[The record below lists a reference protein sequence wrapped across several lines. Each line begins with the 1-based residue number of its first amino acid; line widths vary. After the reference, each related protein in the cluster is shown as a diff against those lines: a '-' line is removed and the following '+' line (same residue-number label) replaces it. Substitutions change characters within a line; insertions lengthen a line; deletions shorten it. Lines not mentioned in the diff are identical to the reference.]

1 MNKLHITLFLLAFVL
16 WFHLDERSY
25 GEDAVGVAHCSNPD
39 YTTME
44 RDIIARAKSIELV
57 FWGEESIDHR
67 ATISESD
74 KGRIQDLLLNR
85 TRYVK
90 PLEMSREE
98 YWDDD
103 DGIVPPIR
111 FLNFIGEDGQS
122 QLELFIGD
130 DIVSERKMEC
140 RRCVMGMEMLMDNE
154 SYNQLQ
160 SIIDEYTPLEARKE
174 LSDAR
179 VDDW

>member
-25 GEDAVGVAHCSNPD
+25 GEDAVSVAHCSNPD

-44 RDIIARAKSIELV
+44 RDIIARSKSIELV
-57 FWGEESIDHR
+57 FWGEESINHR

-98 YWDDD
+98 YWNVD

-111 FLNFIGEDGQS
+111 FLKFIGEDGQS
-122 QLELFIGD
+122 QLELFIGA
-130 DIVSERKMEC
+130 DIVLDRDLEDCSL
-140 RRCVMGMEMLMDNE
+140 MGMEMIMDNE
-154 SYNQLQ
+154 SYNQLV

-179 VDDW
+179 VED

>member
-39 YTTME
+39 YTTIE
-44 RDIIARAKSIELV
+44 RDIIARAKLIELV
-57 FWGEESIDHR
+57 FWGEETIGEHR

-98 YWDDD
+98 YWDVD
-103 DGIVPPIR
+103 DGILPPIR
-111 FLNFIGEDGQS
+111 FLKFIGEDGQS
-122 QLELFIGD
+122 QLELFIGA
-130 DIVSERKMEC
+130 DIVSERIMEC
-140 RRCVMGMEMLMDNE
+140 SSCMMGMEMIMDNE

-179 VDDW
+179 VED